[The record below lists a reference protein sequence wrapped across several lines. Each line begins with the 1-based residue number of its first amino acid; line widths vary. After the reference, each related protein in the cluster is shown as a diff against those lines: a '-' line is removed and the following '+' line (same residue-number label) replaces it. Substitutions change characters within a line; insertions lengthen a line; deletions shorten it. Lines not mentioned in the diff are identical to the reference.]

1 MCVCNISRFQ
11 FKMELPAWQTWT
23 KLILIIFLFLLV
35 WLLRNNGTITINLK
49 EMTLETQIEGLNK
62 TVEEKHTE
70 LNIQIQSQIEGLIKT
85 IEEKHAELD
94 IQIQSIKKE
103 ITETTKDR
111 AGGRDG
117 AFEKFIKSC
126 QRLVS

>member
-1 MCVCNISRFQ
+1 
-11 FKMELPAWQTWT
+11 
-23 KLILIIFLFLLV
+23 
-35 WLLRNNGTITINLK
+35 
-49 EMTLETQIEGLNK
+49 MTLETQIEGLNK